1 MAGHIITVAQQK
13 GGAGK
18 TTVAANLAL
27 GFAAS
32 RRVAILDTDP
42 QGSLGRWFMIR
53 RERLGDKAKLGFR
66 TASAWGARF
75 EAQELLKT
83 HDLVVIDTPP
93 KMGMDGRPSIE
104 CANLVIVPVTPSRVD
119 LWATEPTLALSA
131 QEKKATLIV
140 FNRVVNR
147 SRLTADMMKDAGG
160 LGSRVAQSTLGN
172 RILFAET
179 LGDGEG
185 VTERAPGGAAAGE
198 IAALVAEIDGLLT

>member
-18 TTVAANLAL
+18 TTLAANLAL
-27 GFAAS
+27 GFSRS

-42 QGSLGRWFMIR
+42 QGSLGRWFMTR
-53 RERLGDKAKLGFR
+53 REQRNGEAGLGFR

-75 EAQELLKT
+75 EAQELLRT

-104 CANLVIVPVTPSRVD
+104 CADLVIVPVTPSRVD
-119 LWATEPTLALSA
+119 LWATEPTLMLSA

-140 FNRVVNR
+140 FNRVVRR
-147 SRLTADMMKDAGG
+147 SRLTADMMAAAGQ
-160 LGSRVAQSTLGN
+160 LGSRVARSTLGN
-172 RILFAET
+172 RVLFAEAM
-179 LGDGEG
+179 GDGDG
-185 VTERAPGGAAAGE
+185 VAERAPNGAAAGE
-198 IAALVAEIDGLLT
+198 VAALVDEIAGLLA